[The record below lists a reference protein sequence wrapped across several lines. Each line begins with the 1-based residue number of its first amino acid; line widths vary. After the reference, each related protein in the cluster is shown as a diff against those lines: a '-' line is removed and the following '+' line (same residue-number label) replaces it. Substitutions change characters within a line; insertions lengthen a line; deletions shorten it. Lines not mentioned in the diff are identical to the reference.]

1 MRFEQQQQVAD
12 ELRWLHMRDLAPEEF
27 LSWVLEWGGCAVRA
41 RLGRGLLNAIALKA
55 KNWVWFAWVGGCFA
69 ALSRHKAAPTRTASN
84 RATASNG
91 AAVRRS
97 TERLKAMTLNTERVP
112 ENKIMRSL

>member
-12 ELRWLHMRDLAPEEF
+12 ELRWLHRRDLAPEEF

-41 RLGRGLLNAIALKA
+41 RLGRGLLNAMALKA
-55 KNWVWFAWVGGCFA
+55 KNRVWFAWVGGCFA
-69 ALSRHKAAPTRTASN
+69 DLSRHKAAPTRTASN
-84 RATASNG
+84 RG
-91 AAVRRS
+91 AVRGS
-97 TERLKAMTLNTERVP
+97 TKRLKAMTLNTERVP

>member
-27 LSWVLEWGGCAVRA
+27 LSWALEWGGCAVRA
-41 RLGRGLLNAIALKA
+41 RLGRGLLNAVALKA
-55 KNWVWFAWVGGCFA
+55 KNRVWFECVGGCFA
-69 ALSRHKAAPTRTASN
+69 ALSRHKAAPTGTASN
-84 RATASNG
+84 R

-97 TERLKAMTLNTERVP
+97 TERVP
-112 ENKIMRSL
+112 EIKIMRSL